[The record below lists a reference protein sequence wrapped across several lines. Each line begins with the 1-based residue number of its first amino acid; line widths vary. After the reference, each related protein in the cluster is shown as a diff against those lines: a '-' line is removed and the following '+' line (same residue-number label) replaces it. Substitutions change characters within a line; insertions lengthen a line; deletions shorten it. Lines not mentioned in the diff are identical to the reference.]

1 MKQISKIMFVSVWL
15 LAACTNDNG
24 NSGETSQTPVSTT
37 DTGAKAKNAA
47 GSIVG
52 ALDSARKLPAETQKK
67 IIKMVSASPHVLAV
81 EQILQKKGQSL
92 TYSVVEDKSKPNQF
106 VVEARQGDG
115 GQVHFIAIVDGKTM
129 QMINLHELTDLLE
142 PIYPN

>member
-24 NSGETSQTPVSTT
+24 NSGETSQTPVATIETS
-37 DTGAKAKNAA
+37 AKVKNAA
-47 GSIVG
+47 GSMVG
-52 ALDSARKLPAETQKK
+52 ALDSARKLPADTQKK
-67 IIKMVSASPHVLAV
+67 IVKMVSVSPHVLAV

-115 GQVHFIAIVDGKTM
+115 GQVHFIAIVDSKTM
-129 QMINLHELTDLLE
+129 QMINLHELTDLL
-142 PIYPN
+142 

>member
-24 NSGETSQTPVSTT
+24 SSGETSQTPVSTT
-37 DTGAKAKNAA
+37 DTGSKAKNAA

-67 IIKMVSASPHVLAV
+67 IIKMVSVSPHVLAV

-115 GQVHFIAIVDGKTM
+115 GQVHFIAIVDSKTM
-129 QMINLHELTDLLE
+129 QLINLHELTDLLD
-142 PIYPN
+142 

>member
-24 NSGETSQTPVSTT
+24 NSGETSQTPVATS

-47 GSIVG
+47 GSMVG

-67 IIKMVSASPHVLAV
+67 IIKMISVSPHVLAV
-81 EQILQKKGQSL
+81 EQILQKKGQTL

-106 VVEARQGDG
+106 VVEVRQGDN
-115 GQVHFIAIVDGKTM
+115 GQVHFIAIVDSKSM
-129 QMINLHELTDLLE
+129 KVLDLHELTDLLD
-142 PIYPN
+142 

>member
-67 IIKMVSASPHVLAV
+67 IIKMVGERPHVIAV

-92 TYSVVEDKSKPNQF
+92 TYSIEPDKSNPTQVVVE
-106 VVEARQGDG
+106 VRQGDG
-115 GQVHFIAIVDGKTM
+115 GQLHFLAIVDKKTL
-129 QMINLHELTDLLE
+129 QLVNLHEPTDLLD
-142 PIYPN
+142 